1 MKRQLPNIVRAAAA
15 GALLLCGAGAAQAAE
30 GKLKVA
36 FFGFELINTSPEPVG
51 EGERRR
57 IALIGEVFAKMLAD
71 SGRYEIAPLPEALR
85 RRIAQSAEITGCN
98 GCEIE
103 WAREAGADIAAFGT
117 VQKVSNLI
125 LNENIYM
132 NRVDGGA
139 PFFDVLPLHYG
150 PFVERMPPLAGRW
163 QSSQAGGAHLIDQ
176 SFNSGFCVRV
186 PRPPICMVCA
196 TDISCIQ
203 PQRGYPL

>member
-1 MKRQLPNIVRAAAA
+1 MKRQLPNFVRAAAA
-15 GALLLCGAGAAQAAE
+15 GALLLLSAGTLKADE
-30 GKLKVA
+30 KLKVA

-51 EGERRR
+51 ENERRR
-57 IALIGEVFAKMLAD
+57 IALIGEAFAKMLAD

-132 NRVDGGA
+132 KRVDGGA
-139 PFFDVLPLHYG
+139 PFYSGSVDIRGNTDESWSRGMKY
-150 PFVERMPPLAGRW
+150 
-163 QSSQAGGAHLIDQ
+163 LIGEY
-176 SFNSGFCVRV
+176 FLK
-186 PRPPICMVCA
+186 
-196 TDISCIQ
+196 
-203 PQRGYPL
+203 QR

>member
-1 MKRQLPNIVRAAAA
+1 MKRQSPNFVRAAAA
-15 GALLLCGAGAAQAAE
+15 GALLLFSAGALRAE
-30 GKLKVA
+30 ERLKVA

-57 IALIGEVFAKMLAD
+57 IALIGEVFAKMLTD
-71 SGRYEIAPLPEALR
+71 SGRYEIAPLPETLR

-139 PFFDVLPLHYG
+139 PFFSGSVDIRGNTDESWSRGMKY
-150 PFVERMPPLAGRW
+150 
-163 QSSQAGGAHLIDQ
+163 LIGEY
-176 SFNSGFCVRV
+176 FLK
-186 PRPPICMVCA
+186 
-196 TDISCIQ
+196 
-203 PQRGYPL
+203 QR

>member
-1 MKRQLPNIVRAAAA
+1 
-15 GALLLCGAGAAQAAE
+15 
-30 GKLKVA
+30 
-36 FFGFELINTSPEPVG
+36 
-51 EGERRR
+51 
-57 IALIGEVFAKMLAD
+57 MLAD

-139 PFFDVLPLHYG
+139 PFYSGSVDIRGNTDKSWSRGMKY
-150 PFVERMPPLAGRW
+150 
-163 QSSQAGGAHLIDQ
+163 LIGEY
-176 SFNSGFCVRV
+176 FLK
-186 PRPPICMVCA
+186 
-196 TDISCIQ
+196 
-203 PQRGYPL
+203 QR

>member
-1 MKRQLPNIVRAAAA
+1 MRRQLPNFVRAAAA
-15 GALLLCGAGAAQAAE
+15 GALLLCGAAAAKAAE

-57 IALIGEVFAKMLAD
+57 IALIGEVFAKMLTD

-139 PFFDVLPLHYG
+139 PFFSGSVDIRGNTDEIMVARDEIFDWRVFPEAAL
-150 PFVERMPPLAGRW
+150 
-163 QSSQAGGAHLIDQ
+163 SGATSAQ
-176 SFNSGFCVRV
+176 PRRPGASCPVR
-186 PRPPICMVCA
+186 A
-196 TDISCIQ
+196 TYSV
-203 PQRGYPL
+203 

>member
-1 MKRQLPNIVRAAAA
+1 MRRRLPNFVRAAAA
-15 GALLLCGAGAAQAAE
+15 GALLLCGAAPATAAE

-36 FFGFELINTSPEPVG
+36 FFGFELINTSPEPIG

-57 IALIGEVFAKMLAD
+57 IVLIGDVFAKMLAD

-85 RRIAQSAEITGCN
+85 RRIAQSADITGCN
-98 GCEIE
+98 GCQIE

-139 PFFDVLPLHYG
+139 AFFSGSVDIRGNTDESWSRGMKY
-150 PFVERMPPLAGRW
+150 
-163 QSSQAGGAHLIDQ
+163 LIGEYFLKQ
-176 SFNSGFCVRV
+176 N
-186 PRPPICMVCA
+186 
-196 TDISCIQ
+196 
-203 PQRGYPL
+203 

>member
-1 MKRQLPNIVRAAAA
+1 MKRQPPNVIRAVAA
-15 GALLLCGAGAAQAAE
+15 GALLLFGAAAAKADE
-30 GKLKVA
+30 AKLKVA

-85 RRIAQSAEITGCN
+85 REIARSAEITGCN

-132 NRVDGGA
+132 RRVDGGA
-139 PFFDVLPLHYG
+139 PFF
-150 PFVERMPPLAGRW
+150 
-163 QSSQAGGAHLIDQ
+163 
-176 SFNSGFCVRV
+176 SGSVDIRGN
-186 PRPPICMVCA
+186 
-196 TDISCIQ
+196 TDKSWSRGMKYLMGEYFLK
-203 PQRGYPL
+203 QR

>member
-1 MKRQLPNIVRAAAA
+1 MRFEAVAPIMPRLHKARGPLRRSRAAARRETSGHRMKRQLQNIVLAAAA
-15 GALLLCGAGAAQAAE
+15 GALLLCGAAPAKAAE

-57 IALIGEVFAKMLAD
+57 IALIGEAFAKMLAD

-139 PFFDVLPLHYG
+139 PFF
-150 PFVERMPPLAGRW
+150 
-163 QSSQAGGAHLIDQ
+163 
-176 SFNSGFCVRV
+176 SGSVDIRGN
-186 PRPPICMVCA
+186 
-196 TDISCIQ
+196 TDESWSRGMKYLMGEYFLK
-203 PQRGYPL
+203 QR

>member
-1 MKRQLPNIVRAAAA
+1 MQRRLPNIVRAAAA
-15 GALLLCGAGAAQAAE
+15 GALLLYGAAAAAAAD

-57 IALIGEVFAKMLAD
+57 IALIGETFAKMLTD

-85 RRIAQSAEITGCN
+85 RKIEQSAAITGCN

-139 PFFDVLPLHYG
+139 PFFSGSVDIRGNTDESWSRGMKY
-150 PFVERMPPLAGRW
+150 
-163 QSSQAGGAHLIDQ
+163 LIGEY
-176 SFNSGFCVRV
+176 FLK
-186 PRPPICMVCA
+186 
-196 TDISCIQ
+196 
-203 PQRGYPL
+203 QR

>member
-15 GALLLCGAGAAQAAE
+15 GALLLCGAGASQAAE

-71 SGRYEIAPLPEALR
+71 SGRYEIAPLSEALR

-132 NRVDGGA
+132 NRVDDGA
-139 PFFDVLPLHYG
+139 PFF
-150 PFVERMPPLAGRW
+150 
-163 QSSQAGGAHLIDQ
+163 
-176 SFNSGFCVRV
+176 SGSVDIRGN
-186 PRPPICMVCA
+186 
-196 TDISCIQ
+196 TDESWSRGMKYLMGEYFLK
-203 PQRGYPL
+203 QR